1 MIVVDASVLAVA
13 LGVMDRRPARQRF
26 VVTEGTVKAHVTHI
40 YRKPRAANRA
50 EAVHQYMR
58 LLDLDHR

>member
-1 MIVVDASVLAVA
+1 
-13 LGVMDRRPARQRF
+13 MDRRPARQRF